1 MADPASR
8 SISDELVQ
16 RVSVPAGMSSDQAE
30 IFKAGV
36 RATPLFAGLV
46 LRAVEEARA
55 RNVSRIW
62 YFTREGT
69 FFSRVHEVLARS
81 LTESAG
87 PLPDASILEVSRL
100 STFAASLR
108 ELTPSEFRR
117 VWSVYVTQSMD
128 ALCTTVGIDP
138 LSAAPM
144 FAAAGLD
151 PSDPINEPWK
161 DRRVQ
166 TLFENAAFV
175 DLLRLNRDR
184 RRTSLLAYLRHK
196 GFLDDGSQ
204 KLIVD
209 IGWRGTIQD
218 NLAYLRPGSHIT
230 GIYLAMHQLLNDQ
243 PANCTK
249 IAYAANVATDYDRCA
264 RLLQHVQP
272 LEMLCNAPE
281 GSVTGYQL
289 GTTSREPVAT
299 RTRGDEDATSY
310 ERCAKQFQSGVLAA
324 APALVAV
331 APAPGWTS
339 LLLHP
344 AAFDAMA
351 RLIADPPL
359 PMARAFFELRHNE
372 VFGMGRTIDMGRSGP
387 TAQPAPPKNDAERAA
402 LERAAD
408 ASNWPCAYLRVHQL
422 EAERIRFMTEHL
434 RISPQV

>member
-1 MADPASR
+1 
-8 SISDELVQ
+8 
-16 RVSVPAGMSSDQAE
+16 MSSDQAE

-36 RATPLFAGLV
+36 RATPVFAGLV
-46 LRAVEEARA
+46 LRAVEEARV
-55 RNVSRIW
+55 RGLSRVW
-62 YFTREGT
+62 YFTREGS
-69 FFSRVHEVLARS
+69 FFLKMHEALA
-81 LTESAG
+81 
-87 PLPDASILEVSRL
+87 PLMGQPASPFPEAAILEVSRL

-108 ELTPSEFRR
+108 ELTPTEFRR

-324 APALVAV
+324 VPALVAI

-339 LLLHP
+339 PLLHP

-359 PMARAFFELRHNE
+359 PMARAFFELRHQE
-372 VFGMGRTIDMGRSGP
+372 PFGLGTVVDMGRHVPGGRSSTLRSGAVEP
-387 TAQPAPPKNDAERAA
+387 A
-402 LERAAD
+402 LEREAD
-408 ASNWPCAYLRVHQL
+408 ASNWPCAYFRVNLCEDQ
-422 EAERIRFMTEHL
+422 RVRFAKEHFKL
-434 RISPQV
+434 SL